1 MNAEFLFYCMV
12 CGFIFILSFFL
23 VVKFLEDLSDKSAER
38 RTQELINKLKG
49 RQVSAKS
56 ANSYSK
62 TWAYKCTAISLRRG
76 TEERTSSS
84 TLTHSK

>member
-38 RTQELINKLKG
+38 RTQELINKL
-49 RQVSAKS
+49 
-56 ANSYSK
+56 
-62 TWAYKCTAISLRRG
+62 L
-76 TEERTSSS
+76 EECRNGKKPTN
-84 TLTHSK
+84 

>member
-38 RTQELINKLKG
+38 RTQELINKLLEEYRYG
-49 RQVSAKS
+49 KS
-56 ANSYSK
+56 TKN
-62 TWAYKCTAISLRRG
+62 
-76 TEERTSSS
+76 
-84 TLTHSK
+84 

>member
-38 RTQELINKLKG
+38 RTQELINKL
-49 RQVSAKS
+49 
-56 ANSYSK
+56 
-62 TWAYKCTAISLRRG
+62 L
-76 TEERTSSS
+76 EEYRNVKKPTN
-84 TLTHSK
+84 